1 MMTNENGVVR
11 SKFLELKRNSR
22 QPTMYV
28 LSTAEVKCCLN
39 MIIAP
44 AGNEMLKE
52 SVKSEL

>member
-44 AGNEMLKE
+44 AGNETLKE